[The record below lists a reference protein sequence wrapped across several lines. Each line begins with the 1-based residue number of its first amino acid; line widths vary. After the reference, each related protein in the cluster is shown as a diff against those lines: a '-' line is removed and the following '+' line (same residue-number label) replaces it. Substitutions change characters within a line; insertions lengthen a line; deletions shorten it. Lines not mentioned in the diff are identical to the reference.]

1 MPSRSAPHITEATG
15 PLPSALLPSRP
26 DPPRPPRHP
35 AQPLTSLRPG
45 DPSPPLLPPV
55 PPPRPA
61 PSRPAPSRP
70 PLLDARLGRP
80 PPPCWPLARPVA
92 RTMASEVARH
102 LVSPPA
108 LRPRPG
114 TPALPA
120 GPAIPA
126 RSLGRRLPAS
136 SLPRVE
142 WEAGGLCNGPKRA
155 GAGLVA
161 GAPLDSASQAST
173 SLPPYPAWT
182 SFGLEPF
189 FPALEPLSVK
199 RTDATDVFRFLSL
212 LHWSHFRVS
221 HGRATEVFSAT
232 PSCSLPFSL
241 ILLCPWS
248 FPDATPCGRTTC
260 LLKNLTSDTI
270 HTSDCNPRKQKLFWD
285 LRPKSETCWPEQS
298 LEVKLVGT
306 WEGR

>member
-1 MPSRSAPHITEATG
+1 MPSRPAPHITEATG

-26 DPPRPPRHP
+26 DPPRPPRHT
-35 AQPLTSLRPG
+35 AQPRTSLRPG

-55 PPPRPA
+55 PPPR
-61 PSRPAPSRP
+61 RAPSRP

-126 RSLGRRLPAS
+126 RSRGRRLPAS
-136 SLPRVE
+136 RLPRVGC
-142 WEAGGLCNGPKRA
+142 EAGGLCNGPKLA

-161 GAPLDSASQAST
+161 GAPLDSASKAFT
-173 SLPPYPAWT
+173 SLPPYPALT
-182 SFGLEPF
+182 SLGLEPF
-189 FPALEPLSVK
+189 FPP
-199 RTDATDVFRFLSL
+199 
-212 LHWSHFRVS
+212 
-221 HGRATEVFSAT
+221 
-232 PSCSLPFSL
+232 
-241 ILLCPWS
+241 PWS
-248 FPDATPCGRTTC
+248 SCP
-260 LLKNLTSDTI
+260 LKERMRLMCSVFCPSTLVSFQSKPWEGHRGVLG
-270 HTSDCNPRKQKLFWD
+270 HTKLF
-285 LRPKSETCWPEQS
+285 LALFTHSLVS
-298 LEVKLVGT
+298 LEFSRQLRRVEGPLVF
-306 WEGR
+306 